1 MFRRRS
7 TRHLFR
13 SLDPLAETEAQT
25 EVHNQPAESSNVE
38 PAAEPSPE
46 SPVESP
52 VEPIAES
59 IIENQDISQ
68 QDEGQIER
76 LIQQLPDAMDAAL
89 AVDDDPE
96 PPGSAVDTDDI
107 LRQMAAAAAL
117 AIQNDQSGSNLDII
131 EEEQGIV
138 DDDTDVAVESE
149 PVEIDRSTQ
158 VVSVEP
164 NPSNEVA
171 SIEPSVSED
180 HPPVEDQPAAAPIA
194 ADVEPTPTQPPAG
207 ALSGLFSMF
216 GGFFQ
221 SSAAGTNTTADS
233 SVDCDQNATISD
245 ESQTVSTPQVFEHVV
260 DSAVPETQPQQSEQ
274 SHKEVAEVA
283 EVAEEAEEAEEE
295 IDEYSELLEG
305 DDDDFILDDFYFH
318 PLAPVEQFNFDLF
331 LCDQRYAEG
340 QTFVNWLQVP
350 LSILSST

>member
-1 MFRRRS
+1 MEPLTES
-7 TRHLFR
+7 T
-13 SLDPLAETEAQT
+13 
-25 EVHNQPAESSNVE
+25 NQNH
-38 PAAEPSPE
+38 
-46 SPVESP
+46 
-52 VEPIAES
+52 
-59 IIENQDISQ
+59 DISE

-107 LRQMAAAAAL
+107 LRQMAAAAAM
-117 AIQNDQSGSNLDII
+117 AIQNDQSGTHLDII

-138 DDDTDVAVESE
+138 DDDTDIAVESE
-149 PVEIDRSTQ
+149 PVDADQSTQ
-158 VVSVEP
+158 VVSSQP
-164 NPSNEVA
+164 NDSNEVA
-171 SIEPSVSED
+171 SVEPSASEEI
-180 HPPVEDQPAAAPIA
+180 PSVEDQSIAAPTA
-194 ADVEPTPTQPPAG
+194 DDVEPTPNQPPAG

-221 SSAAGTNTTADS
+221 SSTAGTNPEAES
-233 SVDCDQNATISD
+233 SVERDQNSKAPEEPQTI
-245 ESQTVSTPQVFEHVV
+245 VPPPVVEHVV
-260 DSAVPETQPQQSEQ
+260 ESSVPETQPEQPDQ
-274 SHKEVAEVA
+274 SHQED
-283 EVAEEAEEAEEE
+283 AEESEEE

-340 QTFVNWLQVP
+340 QTFVNWLQVSLRSLIDITNH
-350 LSILSST
+350 LSVLIYIYIFGQVLRAEVDLWTQAQLQWKAALESEWLMRQVWLVICLKIQRPQF